1 MKIRYSVSKNKEG
14 LWVVW
19 KEVETHHAISVR
31 GVYSS
36 KSKSECYKYK
46 KKVSEM

>member
-1 MKIRYSVSKNKEG
+1 MKIRYSISKNKEDIRV
-14 LWVVW
+14 LW

-36 KSKSECYKYK
+36 SSKSDCYKYK
-46 KKVSEM
+46 KKIGE